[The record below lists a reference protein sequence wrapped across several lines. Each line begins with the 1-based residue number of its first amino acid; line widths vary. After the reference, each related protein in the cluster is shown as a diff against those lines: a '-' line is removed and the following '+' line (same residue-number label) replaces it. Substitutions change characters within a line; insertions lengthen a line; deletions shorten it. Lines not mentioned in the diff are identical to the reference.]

1 MPSLTPSGIPLN
13 QTNITGRRNP
23 VVTLNG
29 LRKRNKID
37 KDTQTRTD
45 ELEGFTADICARNAI
60 QSVKLPIDAIDEATF
75 TKITEALSADKVVK
89 INFGATASTLR
100 GKFYALISKSTGQLI
115 QGISCTASEMNLV
128 SIEEPEIDEYDAE
141 LDFGE

>member
-1 MPSLTPSGIPLN
+1 MASLNPSGIPLN
-13 QTNITGRRNP
+13 QTTITGRRNP

-45 ELEGFTADICARNAI
+45 ELEGYTADICARNAI
-60 QSVKLPIDAIDEATF
+60 QSVKLPVDAVNEETF
-75 TKITEALSADKVVK
+75 AKITEALDADKVVK
-89 INFGATASTLR
+89 VNFGANASTLR
-100 GKFYALISKSTGQLI
+100 GKFYALISRTTGQLV

-128 SIEEPEIDEYDAE
+128 SIDEPEVDEYEAE
-141 LDFGE
+141 IDFGE